1 MKKHTRKPMTGRAK
15 LITAFV
21 AMNLAIIAT
30 ITACSPTRSD
40 AEVAGENLSTAADN
54 FEVQRTIVGIN
65 TRTDKYLFYVEGR
78 CSIERAGDLI
88 VTCKHGENDYRKHYV
103 GQATDV
109 AWVATQQGGIDVSVY
124 HTRIIIKPE
133 SLLPDLELSLGK
145 Q

>member
-1 MKKHTRKPMTGRAK
+1 MKHINIALVGLAVTAALALTG
-15 LITAFV
+15 
-21 AMNLAIIAT
+21 
-30 ITACSPTRSD
+30 CSS
-40 AEVAGENLSTAADN
+40 AAQKASENVSTAADN
-54 FEVQRTIVGIN
+54 FEVQRKIVGVN

-109 AWVATQQGGIDVSVY
+109 AWVSTQMAGIDVSVY

-133 SLLPDLELSLGK
+133 NIIPEIELQGG
-145 Q
+145 QQ